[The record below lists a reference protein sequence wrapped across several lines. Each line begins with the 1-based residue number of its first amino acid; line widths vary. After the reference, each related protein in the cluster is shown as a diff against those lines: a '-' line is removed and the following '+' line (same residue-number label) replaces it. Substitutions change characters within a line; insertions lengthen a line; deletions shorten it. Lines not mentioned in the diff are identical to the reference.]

1 MGGAIGGEQAP
12 ASASGI
18 PKAEKEQGVW
28 LGKSEGEFVMGSRK
42 VRVWVG
48 LCRGGGAGWE
58 QPDLFPAPGGNEQDS
73 MPVLR
78 GSPSRKFKLLLLPQ
92 SRFSVHELF

>member
-1 MGGAIGGEQAP
+1 MWGAIGGEQAP

-18 PKAEKEQGVW
+18 RKAEKEGIW

-48 LCRGGGAGWE
+48 QGGSSLTCSLLQEGISRIPCLSSLGLPPE
-58 QPDLFPAPGGNEQDS
+58 NPNCCFFPRADFLYMNYFDS
-73 MPVLR
+73 
-78 GSPSRKFKLLLLPQ
+78 F
-92 SRFSVHELF
+92 FD